1 MNSVQSD
8 QSGNEIRRDPFYV
21 ATELGHSDIATQ
33 EPFIDALKR
42 SQKDTHIRPH
52 PFAGVDVNFADAVAI
67 IIPRPFIISMMDS
80 GMRPNNVIVA

>member
-8 QSGNEIRRDPFYV
+8 QSGNEIRRDTFYV

-33 EPFIDALKR
+33 ETFIDALER
-42 SQKDTHIRPH
+42 SQKDTHVRPH
-52 PFAGVDVNFADAVAI
+52 SFAGVDVNFADAVAI
-67 IIPRPFIISMMDS
+67 IIPRPFIFRMMDS